1 MTLACLPL
9 PVATLKPVSVRSRK
23 MVAASVV
30 LAGVFG
36 SIGMMGS
43 ERAHAQEFGTLLD
56 SDIPFDLRDEEQVS
70 VLERPH
76 PELEPLGIRAGA
88 FLVYP
93 ELSVE
98 SGFTNNVFGASVG
111 KKSDTYIDLAPAIS
125 ARSGWSRHM
134 AYFYAKG
141 DFKRYT
147 SNPIKNENGYNVGF
161 ESRAD
166 LAGQSNVFTSFKA
179 NRIYLT
185 QYSGDFP
192 QNAAGSVPLDRIAAT
207 VRGTYDR
214 SRIRLIGS
222 VDVNKLNFVDTKSL
236 SGGQIDQDYLDHT
249 TTRISGRAE
258 YRVAPG
264 TVAFV
269 QTTFAFHNYASSNI
283 LLNRSGSEIRVLG
296 GAAFNITPLIR
307 SRIGVGYL
315 SRRYDDPAIKALKGI
330 AFDAQFSYLVTPLT
344 TISLGGQREVR
355 DANLANSAGYKA
367 TVVQARVDHELL
379 RNLVLYA
386 RADGEKDSFSSIDRR
401 DNLFRIG
408 TGATYKPF
416 RNIVVEPTVDFVKR
430 NSKGTN
436 STQSFDEFRFAINAV
451 FRL

>member
-1 MTLACLPL
+1 MTACLPL
-9 PVATLKPVSVRSRK
+9 PLATLKPVSARGRK
-23 MVAASVV
+23 MVSASMV
-30 LAGVFG
+30 LAGMFG
-36 SIGMMGS
+36 GFGIVAS
-43 ERAHAQEFGTLLD
+43 ERANAQEFGTLLD

-76 PELEPLGIRAGA
+76 PELEPLGVRAGA

-93 ELSVE
+93 EIGIE
-98 SGFTNNVFGASVG
+98 SGFTSNVFGASVD
-111 KKSDTYIDLAPAIS
+111 KKSDSYIELLPAIS

-147 SNPIKNENGYNVGF
+147 SNPIKNENGYDVGF

-166 LAGQSNVFTSFKA
+166 LVGQSNVFTSLKA
-179 NRIYLT
+179 TRIYLT

-192 QNAAGSVPLDRIAAT
+192 QNAAGSVPLDRITAT

-214 SRIRLIGS
+214 SRIRVIGS
-222 VDVNKLNFVDTKSL
+222 VDANRLNFADTKSL

-249 TTRISGRAE
+249 TTRVSGRAE

-264 TVAFV
+264 TIAFA
-269 QTTFAFHNYASSNI
+269 QTTFAFHSYATANTF
-283 LLNRSGSEIRVLG
+283 LNRSGTEIRVLG

-315 SRRYDDPAIKALKGI
+315 SRRYDDPAVKALKGI

-355 DANLANSAGYKA
+355 DANLANSAGYKSS
-367 TVVQARVDHELL
+367 VIQARVDHELL

-386 RADGEKDSFSSIDRR
+386 RADGEKDNFSSIDRR
-401 DNLFRIG
+401 DTLFRIG

-416 RNIVVEPTVDFVKR
+416 RNIVVEPTIDFVKR
-430 NSKGTN
+430 TSRGTN
-436 STQSFDEFRFAINAV
+436 SAQSFDEFRFAINAV